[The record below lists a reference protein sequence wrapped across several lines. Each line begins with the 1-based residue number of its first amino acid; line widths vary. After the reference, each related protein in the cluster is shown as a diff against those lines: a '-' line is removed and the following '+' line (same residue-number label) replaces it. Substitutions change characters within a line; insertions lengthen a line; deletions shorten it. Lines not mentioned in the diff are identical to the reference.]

1 MSVVKGLLYPLIPLV
16 GFACATPALGAFLED
31 SKLNLK
37 LRNFYINTDYREGH
51 TGVSKA
57 EEWGQGFRLL
67 YESGYTE
74 GEIGVGVD
82 ALGLLG
88 VKLDSGKGRH
98 QGSVTLNS
106 DGDRAADQWSRYGA
120 TFKFKVSK
128 TELRVGTLM
137 PKLPILV
144 FTDTRPLPQT
154 YQGGMIT
161 SREFNDFTLTAG
173 KITQVT
179 GVASADRTGMAV
191 AGGRRQSNDFQFA
204 GVDYR
209 ARNNLSLQYYQASL
223 EDYYRQQFLGVTH
236 TWKVIEG
243 QSLKSDLRYF
253 RSRGIG
259 ANASGESGYQVA
271 GYTPDRRGEIDNDTW
286 SLAFTYAIGGHSL
299 MLGYQSV
306 SDSSDFVHLNQG
318 SLSGDLGA
326 RGASTYLISERMQS
340 YFGHAGQD
348 TQIAQYSYDFAA
360 KGIPGLNMTVVHQN
374 SDGIKSLTGSE
385 LRERETDIILT
396 YAVQSGPLRGLG
408 LGLLYGKLGS
418 EVTPD
423 QSQLRVMVNYNVELF

>member
-1 MSVVKGLLYPLIPLV
+1 MSVVKGLLYPLPLLI
-16 GFACATPALGAFLED
+16 GFACAPSALGAFLKD
-31 SKLNLK
+31 SKLNLN

-51 TGVSKA
+51 AGTSKA

-67 YESGYTE
+67 YESGYTD
-74 GEIGVGVD
+74 GKIGVGVD

-98 QGSVTLNS
+98 QGSTTLTS
-106 DGDRAADQWSRYGA
+106 DGDHAADQWSRFGA
-120 TFKFKVSK
+120 TLKLKASK
-128 TELRVGTLM
+128 TDLRVGTLM
-137 PKLPILV
+137 PKLPVLV

-154 YQGGMIT
+154 YQGGMVT
-161 SREFNDFTLTAG
+161 LRELDDITLTAG

-191 AGGRRQSNDFQFA
+191 AGGRRQSNDFRFA

-209 ARNNLSLQYYQASL
+209 TRDNFLLQYYQAAL
-223 EDYYRQQFLGVTH
+223 EDYYSQQFLGVSH
-236 TWKVIEG
+236 IWKVTEG
-243 QSLKSDLRYF
+243 RSLKSDLRYF

-259 ANASGESGYQVA
+259 ANAAGEPGYQIA
-271 GYTPDRRGEIDNDTW
+271 GYTPDHRGEIDNDTW
-286 SLAFTYAIGGHSL
+286 SLAFTYAVGRHSF

-306 SDSSDFVHLNQG
+306 SDDSDFVHLNQG

-326 RGASTYLISERMQS
+326 RGASTYLIAERLQS
-340 YFGHAGQD
+340 YFGRAGQD

-360 KGIPGLNMTVVHQN
+360 KGIPGLNVTVAHQD
-374 SDGIKSLTGSE
+374 SEGIQSFAGSS

-396 YAVQSGPLRGLG
+396 YAVRSGPLRGLG
-408 LGLLYGKLGS
+408 LGLLYGELNS

-423 QSQLRVMVNYNVELF
+423 QNQLRLMVSYNVELF